1 MSSSFEPSQRT
12 ANKRKL
18 SQVLGVTTVTLG
30 NWFERWPDFP
40 VLERGTN
47 GRDYVFDVRAVVDFL
62 RAKKE
67 AEALAAAEK
76 DEALSQLALPLLELE
91 QPETAGGSRLSVK
104 DQIAALD
111 LSTKRRKEAVELGKL
126 VAADEVSD
134 SLMAAFANFSRGL
147 RAAVR
152 QAAVEQNLPAS
163 VTRALEARFADAQRT
178 FVRECR
184 VYLVPEELEEATADV

>member
-18 SQVLGVTTVTLG
+18 ASVLGVTTVTLG
-30 NWFERWPDFP
+30 NWLERWPDFP

-67 AEALAAAEK
+67 AEAAAAAEK

-91 QPETAGGSRLSVK
+91 QPESAAGSRLSVK
-104 DQIAALD
+104 EQIAALE

-126 VAADEVSD
+126 VGADEVSET
-134 SLMAAFANFSRGL
+134 LMAAFANFSRGL

-152 QAAVEQNLPAS
+152 QAAADQNLPAS
-163 VTRALEARFADAQRT
+163 VTRALEARIADAQRT

-184 VYLVPEELEEATADV
+184 TYLVAEEFEEAMTDV